1 MSAKCT
7 IKLCM
12 SLLLLSCGQIIQSQS
27 ATDDLVDKA
36 EAVTV
41 QVPVIPGAERMET
54 YLSQL
59 EGKRIAVVAN
69 QTSLVKCSHLV
80 DTLLS
85 HGIDIA
91 HVYAPEHGFR
101 GDKGAGA
108 HISDEK
114 DFKTGLDIYSLHG
127 SSKKPSDSSMR
138 NIDVVLFDIQDV
150 GVRFYTYLS
159 TLHYVMEAS
168 AENGVKVIVLDRPN
182 PHGNYMD
189 GPVLEK
195 KFSSFIGLHP
205 VPVVYGMTIGEYASM
220 INGQGWL
227 RDGIKAELEVI
238 PCANYSRSMEY
249 VLPVAPSP
257 NLPNQASIYL
267 YPSLAFFEGTVVSIG
282 RGTEHPFEIVGHPL
296 FGLGSYAF
304 TPEPNEGAREPKL
317 EGKVCYGQFLGPERA
332 ELVHQSGQLDL
343 DILLGYY
350 EFLKDKTVF
359 FNKDGFFELLAGTD
373 VLRNQIIEGK
383 NEDEIRESWQEGL
396 EEFKSIRV
404 KYLIYQD

>member
-1 MSAKCT
+1 MSF
-7 IKLCM
+7 
-12 SLLLLSCGQIIQSQS
+12 LLLSCGQIIQSQP
-27 ATDDLVDKA
+27 AINEA
-36 EAVTV
+36 EEIKETVAVQAPITH
-41 QVPVIPGAERMET
+41 GAERLET

-69 QTSLVKCSHLV
+69 QTSLVEGSHLV

-85 HGIDIA
+85 NGIEIS

-101 GDKGAGA
+101 GDKGAGE
-108 HISDEK
+108 HISDET
-114 DFKTGLDIYSLHG
+114 DAKTGLEIYSLHG
-127 SSKKPSDSSMR
+127 SSKKPSASSLK
-138 NIDVVLFDIQDV
+138 NIDIVLFDIQDV

-159 TLHYVMEAS
+159 TLHYVMEAC
-168 AENGVKVIVLDRPN
+168 AENGVKVMVLDRPN
-182 PHGNYMD
+182 PNGNYMD

-205 VPVVYGMTIGEYASM
+205 VPVVYGMTIGEYAKM

-227 RDGIKAELEVI
+227 KGGVQAELEVI
-238 PCANYSRSMEY
+238 PCENYSRSMEY

-282 RGTEHPFEIVGHPL
+282 RGTDHPFEIVGHPL

-304 TPEPNEGAREPKL
+304 TPEPNEGASKPKL

-343 DILLGYY
+343 DILLEYY
-350 EFLKDKTVF
+350 KFLKDKTVF

-373 VLRNQIIEGK
+373 VLRNQILEGK
-383 NEDEIRESWQEGL
+383 SEDEIRDSWQEDL
-396 EEFKSIRV
+396 EAFRSIRA
-404 KYLIYQD
+404 KHLIYQD